1 MLAAVSAW
9 VVLLGL
15 YILFAGT
22 VSVTE
27 LIAGLVAVTV
37 TAGLLVALRHEPR
50 RSVRARPPVRIV
62 LHSTVAV
69 FADAWHVGRVL
80 LRAILRR
87 PDGQAGQ
94 VVRQPFRQGGDDARE
109 AGRRGIVV
117 LAASLAPNGYV
128 LHIPN
133 KENALV
139 LHRLAPAPATGDREW
154 PA

>member
-1 MLAAVSAW
+1 MVAVVSAW

-62 LHSTVAV
+62 LHSTLAV
-69 FADAWHVGRVL
+69 FADSWHVAWVL
-80 LRAILRR
+80 LRAILR
-87 PDGQAGQ
+87 Q